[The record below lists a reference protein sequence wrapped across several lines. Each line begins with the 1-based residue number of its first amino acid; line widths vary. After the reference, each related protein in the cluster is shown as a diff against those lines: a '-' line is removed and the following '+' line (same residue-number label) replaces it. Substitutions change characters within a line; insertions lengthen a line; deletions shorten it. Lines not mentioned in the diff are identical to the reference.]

1 MSRASNT
8 PRPDQTVQIKS
19 SAGGSPESPNASS
32 AGSGRGWIVPV
43 VVVLLVVAALAL
55 IGVAKRVGP
64 RDANREPAPAPS
76 VEAGAAPVTNAP
88 PEIPAVPETITN
100 IPTATSA
107 PAIKLQGIGYA
118 AKRPWAVVNGKTVF
132 AGDRVGNYRVK
143 EISPSTITL
152 EDANGSLQ
160 TLFLHK

>member
-1 MSRASNT
+1 MSRANNT
-8 PRPDQTVQIKS
+8 PKPNESVKLKS
-19 SAGGSPESPNASS
+19 SSSGSPEPSNASA
-32 AGSGRGWIVPV
+32 AGPGRGWIVPV

-55 IGVAKRVGP
+55 IGVAKRAGP
-64 RDANREPAPAPS
+64 RDANQEPAPAPP
-76 VEAGAAPVTNAP
+76 VEAVAAPVTKAP
-88 PEIPAVPETITN
+88 PELPAAPETITN

-118 AKRPWAVVNGKTVF
+118 AARPWAIVDGKTVYV
-132 AGDRVGNYRVK
+132 GDQVGNNRVK

>member
-8 PRPDQTVQIKS
+8 PKPNQTVQIKS
-19 SAGGSPESPNASS
+19 SAGESPASPGTP
-32 AGSGRGWIVPV
+32 ATGPGRGWVVPV
-43 VVVLLVVAALAL
+43 VVVLLVIVAIGL
-55 IGVAKRVGP
+55 IGVAKRAGT
-64 RDANREPAPAPS
+64 RDANQEPAPLPP
-76 VEAGAAPVTNAP
+76 VEAVAAPVTQAP
-88 PEIPAVPETITN
+88 PELPAAPETITN

-118 AKRPWAVVNGKTVF
+118 AKRPWAVVDGKTVF
-132 AGDRVGNYRVK
+132 VGDQVGNCRVK